1 MRADPIGRLISRRDL
16 AMVRHRA
23 ALARE
28 LGLMDSELLALL
40 QIAFHGELAPSSI
53 GSLLD
58 LSSGGAT
65 ALVQRLERAGHVR
78 RRAHPRDRRST
89 LIRLTPETEARL
101 TGADAVL
108 DDEVERLTGGLP
120 DDHREAVAGFLA
132 ALAELCE
139 ERGPSARDEPGAT
152 DPRRR
157 PVPSLWA

>member
-58 LSSGGAT
+58 LSFVETPMTRPFLAEPGAR
-65 ALVQRLERAGHVR
+65 AAIERQIPLGRLG
-78 RRAHPRDRRST
+78 
-89 LIRLTPETEARL
+89 TPDEV
-101 TGADAVL
+101 ADAVMFAATSTL
-108 DDEVERLTGGLP
+108 MTG
-120 DDHREAVAGFLA
+120 A
-132 ALAELCE
+132 
-139 ERGPSARDEPGAT
+139 
-152 DPRRR
+152 
-157 PVPSLWA
+157 SLSVDGGWTAS